1 MLNTLSLLEK
11 CTVRWDNNPSQLED
25 FMDIPFWKMH
35 GAANDF
41 ILVDDRRGAFPV
53 KDSAWISSITSRR
66 TGVGSEGVLLIQ
78 PSSKADFRMRF
89 FNPDGGEV
97 DMCGNGARCI
107 ARLANEIGAAPVD
120 MSIETP
126 AGIVRAE
133 ARGPV
138 VQLFLTEPFDWKMN
152 QRIDLDGRTYV
163 YHHVNTGVPHVVIE
177 VDDLTGTDVHKLGAL
192 IRYHKNF
199 APKGTNANFIHV
211 SGKDQLH
218 VRTYERGV
226 EGETLACGTGMV
238 ACGLIA
244 GRLGRVNPPV
254 KVIPASGDVLE
265 VNFQPTADGATNVTL
280 LGPAVHVF
288 QGSLS
293 YPH

>member
-1 MLNTLSLLEK
+1 MI
-11 CTVRWDNNPSQLED
+11 
-25 FMDIPFWKMH
+25 IPFWKMH

-41 ILVDDRRGAFPV
+41 ILVDDRNGSFPV
-53 KDSAWISSITSRR
+53 GDSKWIAEVASRR

-78 PSSKADFRMRF
+78 NSDRADFRMRF

-107 ARLANEIGAAPVD
+107 ARLAREIGAAPD
-120 MSIETP
+120 TMRMETP

-133 ARGPV
+133 VRGDV
-138 VQLFLTEPFDWKMN
+138 VKLTMTEPHDWRMHQAIRLFDH
-152 QRIDLDGRTYV
+152 DFTY
-163 YHHVNTGVPHVVIE
+163 HFVNTGVPHVVIE
-177 VDDLTGTDVHKLGAL
+177 VSDLPGTDVHKLGAA
-192 IRYHKNF
+192 IRYHKVF
-199 APKGTNANFIHV
+199 APKGANANFIQLDAD
-211 SGKDQLH
+211 GRLH

-244 GRLGRVNPPV
+244 GKLGRVNTPV
-254 KVIPASGDVLE
+254 RVIPASGDVLE
-265 VNFQPTADGATNVTL
+265 VSYEDTQGGATNVTL

-288 QGSLS
+288 QGQLT
-293 YPH
+293 YPE